1 MVILYLYSELVGY
14 QMPVLKTYVDAY
26 KAKVHVIS
34 WDKNKLKPYT
44 PPDIENVFFTKRSAY
59 NKKTLLDY
67 CLAIKPDIVYVSG
80 WMDKDYLHATKRLKK
95 MSIPVVAGFD
105 DIWTGSFRQKIGSL
119 IFPVVYKRYFSH
131 AWVAGAYQ
139 FEFAKKL
146 GFKNDEIIFDL
157 LTANTNSFTTK
168 SNEIR
173 SSINANFLYV
183 GNFRKVKGTDILI
196 DAFKIYREKYNGK
209 WGLTFV
215 GNGDLE
221 SYLMQNSEVK
231 IYPFSNEEKLM
242 QIAESSDVFILPSR
256 HDQWGVVVHEFTAL
270 GKPLILSENVGA
282 KSTFF
287 INGFNGF
294 LFRNNSVEDLA
305 KKMLEMSNLPV
316 ERLNQM
322 SRNSLLLSK
331 KINVET
337 SAANFISLIIK

>member
-1 MVILYLYSELVGY
+1 
-14 QMPVLKTYVDAY
+14 MPVLKTYVDTY
-26 KAKVHVIS
+26 NAKVHVIS

-44 PPDIENVFFTKRSAY
+44 PPHIDNVFFTKRSTY
-59 NKKTLLDY
+59 NRKTLLDY
-67 CLAIKPDIVYVSG
+67 CLDIKPDIVYVSG
-80 WMDKDYLHATKRLKK
+80 WMDKDYLYATKRLKK
-95 MSIPVVAGFD
+95 IGVPVVAGFD
-105 DIWTGSFRQKIGSL
+105 DIWTGSLRQKIGSFV
-119 IFPVVYKRYFSH
+119 FPVLYKKYFSH
-131 AWVAGAYQ
+131 AWVAGAFQ

-157 LTANTNSFTTK
+157 LTANTNSFTTYL
-168 SNEIR
+168 NENK
-173 SSINANFLYV
+173 SSISANFLYV

-196 DAFKIYREKYNGK
+196 DAFKIYREKYMGK
-209 WGLTFV
+209 WGLTCV

-221 SYLMQNSEVK
+221 KELRQNSEVI
-231 IYPFSNEEKLM
+231 IYPFSNEEKLKE
-242 QIAESSDVFILPSR
+242 IAENSDVFILPSR

-305 KKMLEMSNLPV
+305 KKMLEISNLPV